1 MEPNVDNLNI
11 QLSADASDAE
21 KSLIKL
27 SDTLQQVGKTLR
39 GIYSP
44 SLQDLE
50 KDSDAFTKSL
60 NQINAPFKQF
70 RKSTQAIE
78 DSIEG
83 LRKLFKDAGKD
94 FVFTGDSRQLE
105 KSISQVEKRL
115 DKLFDREDRLK
126 NIGANVN
133 TQAFRA
139 LEFDISKATNQLDI
153 LRNKYSEF
161 QKASSK
167 RIAEIPIYR
176 GDDLETGA
184 TDKQRE
190 TITSAASLNYDPA
203 AMEAVFGNVA
213 EKIKNWRDAVNQF
226 GNAAGMTLNK
236 VTTNAEKAE
245 DALSDQD
252 SASGT
257 WKKLWQY
264 VNQVNSRLLTVKE
277 GMSELPKIGKQIQK
291 SFSGVAKLFQNISR
305 NLKGLFSKFGNISK
319 IFPKSGG
326 GKKNS
331 YGLGSMLGTS
341 VLFSTVFAAIG
352 AVNDAIIEG
361 SDNLTQYS
369 ASYNGAISSIVSSL
383 TTLKNAWAVAFS
395 PIIQVVTPYLTQF
408 INAVSSALNSIGA
421 LTSAL
426 TGKSMSTAA
435 VGVSQDYAK
444 SLADTGDNADKAAG
458 DVSNLADALSV
469 LSFDELN
476 QLSDNSAAQ
485 APATEVAAPVA
496 AEVSPSEMFTEVPI
510 AESIKRFA
518 ERLKQ
523 SWEQADFYWLGA
535 LLAQKINNAL
545 SNIPWG
551 EIQAT
556 AGKLGK
562 SLATFLNGS
571 FENIDFALIG
581 HTIAE
586 GLNTALSF
594 LYSFADNFNF
604 SAFGTAIA
612 DAINGLVSSINFQ
625 LFADTL
631 QKWATGIAATINSL
645 VKDIDWVGVAAAIG
659 VGINSIISAIGTLIT
674 GIDWIALGQ
683 NLQIALMTLFQTI
696 DFLQIGQVLGSAF
709 MALPTLLLS
718 IVSGL
723 DFSLI
728 GTQIGTLIN
737 GALSMID
744 LGTIG
749 ETISKVALGL
759 LTMFTNAIQTID
771 WTAIGQQIVDFF
783 GAIDWVGLGSQ
794 LFTAGVSLISGLLDV
809 FGELPAPVQ
818 IAAAAVGGFFAAFK
832 GISAISSITSGV
844 SSLIGVLSGG
854 LGPAISG
861 VVSALGGPLTIGIAT
876 AVAAG
881 ALLIA
886 NWDEVTAAFKRF
898 DEFLTN
904 VFSVDWTEHFG
915 LFGNVLNVFSN
926 VIESFYES
934 FKQVFGGIIDFV
946 TGVFS
951 ADWSKALGGLKDI
964 FTGVWNG
971 IKEFTVGIPSEML
984 KLGINIVQG
993 LIDGIESLAE
1003 SAIDAVKDIGGNI
1016 IEGFKGL
1023 LGIHSPSTVF
1033 AEMGANTVQGYIN
1046 GAEGESGNLSSSMS
1060 RIASNT
1066 TGSFT
1071 GIDTQFGAIGSN
1083 VVSSLNAGIV
1093 AGQEPLI
1100 EQLRTLITTMIST
1113 FEDTPEA
1120 FTAVGQSIVQGISSG
1135 INLAQGHVNVTLQVS
1150 GMTAANMFVSGFNSV
1165 NIAGILDNFLKEIEA
1180 GIAAMPK
1187 MFSKVFSEAANQIE
1201 EIFSGIDQWF
1211 NNKWRNIEKTYSVV
1225 PQFFR
1230 NVFKSGYNNVINAWN
1245 NVDRWFDTKWSRIK
1259 STYNAVPSS
1268 FMSWFRSAYL
1278 NVMNIWTPIN
1288 AWFAG
1293 KWTAIR
1299 NVFSPSVVNSFRN
1312 WFQLAYSNVQSIWNP
1327 SNSWFQLK
1335 WNQIKNVFSPSVA
1348 DSFRNWFRLAYTNV
1362 QNIWNMSPVWF
1373 QGRWNGIKAVFS
1385 DVNSFF
1391 RSGFQTA
1398 YNSVTN
1404 IWSGLGDFFKRIAE
1418 NAFSPI
1424 KKLVNGIIA
1433 GVNWVLKEV
1442 DSGTRLSSW
1451 GGVAFAKGSNGI
1463 PRDTLG
1469 VVNDQKGATYKELIV
1484 PPSGN
1489 AFIPNGR
1496 NVMLPL
1502 EKGTKIMPA
1511 KQTKK
1516 FMSSLGIPK
1525 FADGIGDLM
1534 GWRDRYTGDV
1544 FDYLGKPNTITRIAL
1559 DKFTDISGI
1568 FGVWKDVA
1576 SGMVNKV
1583 FSSVSDFVGD
1593 ALEKAMPTVNYNPSA
1608 GVEQW
1613 RSLAAK
1619 ALRME
1624 GQYSPSNLNLM
1635 LFQMQT
1641 ESSGNPNAINNWD
1654 INAKRGTPS
1663 KGLMQVIDP
1672 TFRAYARPGYNS
1684 NIWDPLSN
1692 MLASI
1697 RYTVRRYGSL
1707 ARGWRGHG
1715 YAEGIGTIT
1724 WSDLMGGIPFLA
1736 KGGLITSPTLA
1747 FTGENFR
1754 KEAVLPLENRR
1765 TMGMIADS
1773 IVSNSSGGLGLSKA
1787 EIQQAVADGVVMA
1800 MMNNQGNQPNITV
1813 YAELKTEN
1821 DEVLARAVTRGQQ
1834 KIDYRMNPV
1843 GT

>member
-1 MEPNVDNLNI
+1 M
-11 QLSADASDAE
+11 
-21 KSLIKL
+21 
-27 SDTLQQVGKTLR
+27 
-39 GIYSP
+39 
-44 SLQDLE
+44 
-50 KDSDAFTKSL
+50 
-60 NQINAPFKQF
+60 
-70 RKSTQAIE
+70 
-78 DSIEG
+78 
-83 LRKLFKDAGKD
+83 
-94 FVFTGDSRQLE
+94 
-105 KSISQVEKRL
+105 
-115 DKLFDREDRLK
+115 
-126 NIGANVN
+126 
-133 TQAFRA
+133 
-139 LEFDISKATNQLDI
+139 
-153 LRNKYSEF
+153 
-161 QKASSK
+161 
-167 RIAEIPIYR
+167 
-176 GDDLETGA
+176 
-184 TDKQRE
+184 
-190 TITSAASLNYDPA
+190 
-203 AMEAVFGNVA
+203 
-213 EKIKNWRDAVNQF
+213 
-226 GNAAGMTLNK
+226 
-236 VTTNAEKAE
+236 
-245 DALSDQD
+245 
-252 SASGT
+252 
-257 WKKLWQY
+257 
-264 VNQVNSRLLTVKE
+264 
-277 GMSELPKIGKQIQK
+277 
-291 SFSGVAKLFQNISR
+291 
-305 NLKGLFSKFGNISK
+305 
-319 IFPKSGG
+319 
-326 GKKNS
+326 
-331 YGLGSMLGTS
+331 
-341 VLFSTVFAAIG
+341 
-352 AVNDAIIEG
+352 
-361 SDNLTQYS
+361 
-369 ASYNGAISSIVSSL
+369 
-383 TTLKNAWAVAFS
+383 
-395 PIIQVVTPYLTQF
+395 
-408 INAVSSALNSIGA
+408 
-421 LTSAL
+421 
-426 TGKSMSTAA
+426 
-435 VGVSQDYAK
+435 
-444 SLADTGDNADKAAG
+444 
-458 DVSNLADALSV
+458 
-469 LSFDELN
+469 
-476 QLSDNSAAQ
+476 
-485 APATEVAAPVA
+485 
-496 AEVSPSEMFTEVPI
+496 
-510 AESIKRFA
+510 
-518 ERLKQ
+518 
-523 SWEQADFYWLGA
+523 
-535 LLAQKINNAL
+535 
-545 SNIPWG
+545 
-551 EIQAT
+551 
-556 AGKLGK
+556 
-562 SLATFLNGS
+562 
-571 FENIDFALIG
+571 
-581 HTIAE
+581 
-586 GLNTALSF
+586 
-594 LYSFADNFNF
+594 
-604 SAFGTAIA
+604 
-612 DAINGLVSSINFQ
+612 
-625 LFADTL
+625 
-631 QKWATGIAATINSL
+631 
-645 VKDIDWVGVAAAIG
+645 
-659 VGINSIISAIGTLIT
+659 
-674 GIDWIALGQ
+674 
-683 NLQIALMTLFQTI
+683 
-696 DFLQIGQVLGSAF
+696 
-709 MALPTLLLS
+709 
-718 IVSGL
+718 
-723 DFSLI
+723 
-728 GTQIGTLIN
+728 
-737 GALSMID
+737 
-744 LGTIG
+744 
-749 ETISKVALGL
+749 
-759 LTMFTNAIQTID
+759 
-771 WTAIGQQIVDFF
+771 
-783 GAIDWVGLGSQ
+783 
-794 LFTAGVSLISGLLDV
+794 
-809 FGELPAPVQ
+809 
-818 IAAAAVGGFFAAFK
+818 
-832 GISAISSITSGV
+832 
-844 SSLIGVLSGG
+844 
-854 LGPAISG
+854 
-861 VVSALGGPLTIGIAT
+861 
-876 AVAAG
+876 
-881 ALLIA
+881 
-886 NWDEVTAAFKRF
+886 
-898 DEFLTN
+898 
-904 VFSVDWTEHFG
+904 
-915 LFGNVLNVFSN
+915 
-926 VIESFYES
+926 
-934 FKQVFGGIIDFV
+934 
-946 TGVFS
+946 
-951 ADWSKALGGLKDI
+951 
-964 FTGVWNG
+964 
-971 IKEFTVGIPSEML
+971 
-984 KLGINIVQG
+984 
-993 LIDGIESLAE
+993 
-1003 SAIDAVKDIGGNI
+1003 
-1016 IEGFKGL
+1016 
-1023 LGIHSPSTVF
+1023 
-1033 AEMGANTVQGYIN
+1033 
-1046 GAEGESGNLSSSMS
+1046 
-1060 RIASNT
+1060 
-1066 TGSFT
+1066 
-1071 GIDTQFGAIGSN
+1071 
-1083 VVSSLNAGIV
+1083 
-1093 AGQEPLI
+1093 
-1100 EQLRTLITTMIST
+1100 
-1113 FEDTPEA
+1113 
-1120 FTAVGQSIVQGISSG
+1120 
-1135 INLAQGHVNVTLQVS
+1135 
-1150 GMTAANMFVSGFNSV
+1150 
-1165 NIAGILDNFLKEIEA
+1165 
-1180 GIAAMPK
+1180 
-1187 MFSKVFSEAANQIE
+1187 
-1201 EIFSGIDQWF
+1201 
-1211 NNKWRNIEKTYSVV
+1211 
-1225 PQFFR
+1225 
-1230 NVFKSGYNNVINAWN
+1230 
-1245 NVDRWFDTKWSRIK
+1245 DRWFDTKWSRIK

-1424 KKLVNGIIA
+1424 KKLVNGIIS

-1544 FDYLGKPNTITRIAL
+1544 FDYLGKSDNITRIAL

-1724 WSDLMGGIPFLA
+1724 LSDLMGGIPFLA

-1754 KEAVLPLENRR
+1754 KEAVLPLENSR

-1787 EIQQAVADGVVMA
+1787 EIQQAVAEGVVMA